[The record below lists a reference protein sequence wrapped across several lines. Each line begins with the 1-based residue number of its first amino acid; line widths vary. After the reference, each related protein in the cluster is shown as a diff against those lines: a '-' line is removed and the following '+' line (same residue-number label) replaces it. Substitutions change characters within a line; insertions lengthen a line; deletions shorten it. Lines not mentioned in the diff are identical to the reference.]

1 MTSII
6 LVFQQVYLKT
16 KKTDRSRYEY
26 FLPSVSFE
34 RNIYNNKELGLINL
48 LSNAYVKN
56 VEVDQTTKMLVN
68 DFNWKSRPLSN
79 IRV

>member
-1 MTSII
+1 MTKLSWSFSSIFED
-6 LVFQQVYLKT
+6 L

-34 RNIYNNKELGLINL
+34 RNIYNNNKAGLINL

-56 VEVDQTTKMLVN
+56 VEV
-68 DFNWKSRPLSN
+68 RSN
-79 IRV
+79 Y